1 MVSPY
6 LYLTMNEVSHVTHL
20 YLCTVLFDNGVHV
33 HGYHWFFFSTP
44 LCELNFVSLYMIQG
58 AGLCASSML
67 GRNVSLILSL
77 HTVLPTTPFSRSW
90 ESGVV
95 VTSRDESWPPQR
107 NLGYGTWVSCIFQE

>member
-1 MVSPY
+1 
-6 LYLTMNEVSHVTHL
+6 
-20 YLCTVLFDNGVHV
+20 
-33 HGYHWFFFSTP
+33 
-44 LCELNFVSLYMIQG
+44 G

-107 NLGYGTWVSCIFQE
+107 NLGYGTWGELFLLSKSVLPRQSTWTIYIDGGLS